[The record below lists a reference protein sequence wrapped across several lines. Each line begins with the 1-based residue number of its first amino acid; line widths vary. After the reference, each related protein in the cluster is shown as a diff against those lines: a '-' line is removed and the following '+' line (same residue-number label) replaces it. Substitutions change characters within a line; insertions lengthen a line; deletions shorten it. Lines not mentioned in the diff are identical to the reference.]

1 MQTRQAYAPHNLRL
15 GARVKALRKA
25 HPDPITAIAA
35 ACQISGQTLF
45 HIEQGRGCR
54 SESLAHIA
62 QFFGVSLD
70 YLMGFTDEK
79 ARRPEAEAEATPGRH
94 PKRRPQAAAVGV
106 PD

>member
-1 MQTRQAYAPHNLRL
+1 MQTPQAYAPHNLRL

-25 HPDPITAIAA
+25 HPDSITAIAA
-35 ACQISGQTLF
+35 GCQMSGQTLF

-54 SESLAHIA
+54 SETLAHLA

-70 YLMGFTDEK
+70 YLMGFTDTPTPLPQAE
-79 ARRPEAEAEATPGRH
+79 AAPGRRPR
-94 PKRRPQAAAVGV
+94 KRPQAAAVGV